1 MKNQLY
7 TFSYDELENFLQF
20 ANTIAPIVPMKEAK
34 KKNKVIV
41 MRQDVDLDF
50 LPSYDVY
57 KIQKKIGITSTF
69 FVLTTATTYNIASHT
84 IRNMLSEMVKDGFE
98 IGLHFDPTIYGDISF
113 DELQVMAEFECEI
126 LENIIKTPISSISL
140 HNPSISGEFPQFK
153 GYINAYSKE
162 LFEDKRYL
170 SDSMRIDPDLH
181 PYRGK
186 DPYTFVRSATKY
198 PLQIVLHPEQ
208 FLVDGGDYVDTITR
222 YNETIMNDIMHNYLD
237 TLFITRRNE
246 LSLK

>member
-1 MKNQLY
+1 MKKQQY
-7 TFSYDELENFLQF
+7 TFSYDELEKFLRY
-20 ANTIAPIVPMKEAK
+20 ANTIAPIVPMNEAK
-34 KKNKVIV
+34 KKEKVII

-69 FVLTTATTYNIASHT
+69 FVLTTAPTYNVASYT
-84 IRNMLSEMVKDGFE
+84 IRKMLKEMVKSGFE
-98 IGLHFDPTIYGDISF
+98 IGLHFDPTIYGDISS
-113 DELQVMAEFECEI
+113 DKLQKQAEYECGV
-126 LENIIKTPISSISL
+126 LEDVIKKPISSISL
-140 HNPSISGEFPQFK
+140 HNPSISGKYPQFK

-186 DPYTFVRSATKY
+186 DPYEFVRSATKY

-208 FLVDGGDYVDTITR
+208 FLAEGGDYVDTITR

-246 LSLK
+246 LSSR